1 MYVKNETCL
10 FLSPKLNLML
20 FCFEFRCLVTGLLGD
35 QFCTQA
41 CHWMTYSS
49 HRKICQAGFHCT
61 TINHCAFYF
70 QFFPRWLAPNV
81 LTFSGW
87 SLLFMIYAVTCY
99 YDPHFTAS
107 SGLDESKRLPS
118 VWWLIFAVAQFT
130 AHTFD
135 GCDGKQARRTNSR

>member
-1 MYVKNETCL
+1 MWIL
-10 FLSPKLNLML
+10 
-20 FCFEFRCLVTGLLGD
+20 
-35 QFCTQA
+35 
-41 CHWMTYSS
+41 
-49 HRKICQAGFHCT
+49 
-61 TINHCAFYF
+61 F

-99 YDPHFTAS
+99 YDPHFTAAYDP
-107 SGLDESKRLPS
+107 DENKRLPS
-118 VWWLIFAVAQFT
+118 LWWLIFAVAHFA

>member
-1 MYVKNETCL
+1 MVNQGNFSC
-10 FLSPKLNLML
+10 FFFGSVNLVNIMIGKSN
-20 FCFEFRCLVTGLLGD
+20 VD
-35 QFCTQA
+35 
-41 CHWMTYSS
+41 
-49 HRKICQAGFHCT
+49 
-61 TINHCAFYF
+61 CAFFF

-99 YDPHFTAS
+99 YDPHFTAAADP
-107 SGLDESKRLPS
+107 DESKRLPS
-118 VWWLIFAVAQFT
+118 LWWLIFAIAHFA